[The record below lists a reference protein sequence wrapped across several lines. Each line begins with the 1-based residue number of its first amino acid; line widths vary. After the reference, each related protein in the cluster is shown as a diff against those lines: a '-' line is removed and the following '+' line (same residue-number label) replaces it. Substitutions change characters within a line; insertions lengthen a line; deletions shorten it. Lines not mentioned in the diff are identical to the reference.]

1 LKFSTVDF
9 LDSFLGYIVQC
20 SGRRGVQAFLLILD
34 LFLHFFLSKSP
45 HLFSYKAF
53 SFFQQ
58 ALLDSESKP
67 RSHFCKSGNGDRVY
81 FVQSS
86 KVKSGIWIKSLE
98 LRVTR
103 VI

>member
-1 LKFSTVDF
+1 L
-9 LDSFLGYIVQC
+9 LLGELTFTFV
-20 SGRRGVQAFLLILD
+20 
-34 LFLHFFLSKSP
+34 P
-45 HLFSYKAF
+45 
-53 SFFQQ
+53 
-58 ALLDSESKP
+58 P
-67 RSHFCKSGNGDRVY
+67 GDRVY